1 MGIREGCPNPNSHP
15 ILLIDFHH
23 HHQFSA
29 PDTLSIRSFNQKEQ
43 ALFAEW
49 KAPCSVG
56 LHPWFVSAVKG
67 IRDEQLNWLSRVAQD
82 EKVLFIGEC
91 GLDKLQ
97 GPDLIDQMFVF
108 EYCIQLAESL
118 SKPLVIHC
126 VRAYEELLRLVN
138 KCQASIPLVIHG
150 FARKPSVLAP
160 LIKQGFFISYGA
172 AILAPNSAAAK
183 SLALTPLDQLFL
195 ETDDKVLPIADLYA
209 RAAQIK
215 GLTFAALEAA
225 IQSNWEQLRGIKE

>member
-1 MGIREGCPNPNSHP
+1 M
-15 ILLIDFHH
+15 IDFHN

-29 PDTLSIRSFNQKEQ
+29 PDTLSIRSFHQKEQ

-56 LHPWFVSAVKG
+56 LHPCFVSAVEG

-97 GPDLIDQMFVF
+97 GPDLINQTFVF
-108 EYCIQLAESL
+108 EYCMQLAETL
-118 SKPLVIHC
+118 RKPLVIHC
-126 VRAYEELLRLVN
+126 VRAYAELLSIIKKL
-138 KCQASIPLVIHG
+138 QPSIPLVIHG
-150 FARKPSVLAP
+150 FARKPSVLEP
-160 LIKQGFFISYGA
+160 LIKQGFFISFGA
-172 AILAPNSAAAK
+172 AILAPNSGAAQ
-183 SLALTPLDQLFL
+183 SLAQTPLDQLFL
-195 ETDDKVLPIADLYA
+195 ETDDKVLPIADLYT

-225 IQSNWEQLRGIKE
+225 IQSNWEQLGAIKK